1 MDLQNNGQAQAEAL
15 KAEGNVFYRARK
27 YREAYVKY
35 SEAIE
40 VDDKNVVLYTNRAS
54 AGLELQES
62 VITASSM

>member
-54 AGLELQES
+54 ASLELQES
-62 VITASSM
+62 VITASSI